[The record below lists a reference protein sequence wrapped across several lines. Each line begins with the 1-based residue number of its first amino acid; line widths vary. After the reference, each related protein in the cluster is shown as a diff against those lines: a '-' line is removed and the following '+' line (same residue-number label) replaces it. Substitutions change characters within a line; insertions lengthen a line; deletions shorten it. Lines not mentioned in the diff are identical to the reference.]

1 MYEQA
6 QITPPQ
12 ITKCH
17 LRIVFIAWVS
27 PLKHGQNRC
36 SCERKSLQNAPYRC
50 CLRFRSSYSLNKL
63 PLTFVIGYDNIFIS
77 TIIEKVG
84 EELSWDIEYYQKEN
98 GEVPVEDFLLSLNP
112 KLRAKAYSDIM
123 LLKRLGIN
131 IRAPYSVP
139 LQGDKHKGLFELRT
153 KFSSDI
159 TRVFYFLYDKN
170 KFVLLHGFVK
180 KTNKTPERELERA
193 VKYKKDYERR
203 CQDD

>member
-1 MYEQA
+1 M
-6 QITPPQ
+6 
-12 ITKCH
+12 
-17 LRIVFIAWVS
+17 
-27 PLKHGQNRC
+27 
-36 SCERKSLQNAPYRC
+36 
-50 CLRFRSSYSLNKL
+50 
-63 PLTFVIGYDNIFIS
+63 
-77 TIIEKVG
+77 
-84 EELSWDIEYYQKEN
+84 SWEIEYYQKES
-98 GEVPVEDFLLSLNP
+98 GEIPVENFLLSLNP

-131 IRAPYSVP
+131 IRAPYSAP
-139 LQGDKHKGLFELRT
+139 LQGNKYKGLFELRT

-159 TRVFYFLYDKN
+159 TRIFYFLYDKN